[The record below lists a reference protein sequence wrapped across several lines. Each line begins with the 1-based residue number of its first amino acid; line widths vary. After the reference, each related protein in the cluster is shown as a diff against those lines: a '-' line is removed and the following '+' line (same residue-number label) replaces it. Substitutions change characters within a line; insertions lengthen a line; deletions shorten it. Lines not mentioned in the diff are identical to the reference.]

1 MPSSPPSRKFRRPA
15 VAVPALLGCA
25 TLLGCAVLL
34 GSVVAVAG
42 PAQAHNALV
51 SSTPEAG
58 SILTALPPEFSV
70 TTNEDM
76 LDTGDSVSAFVLQVV
91 GDDGLYYGDGCV
103 AVDGPTMSSA
113 AALGPA
119 GEYTLAWRVVSI
131 DSHPVDGQFTFEW
144 DPADETEITAGS
156 STPPECGVESAPA
169 EEPAQEAAPGTEP
182 GPDATVPASADP
194 EQTSS
199 TAPNPLP
206 IVGIVAVAAAAIGG
220 TVFAVRRRSTG

>member
-1 MPSSPPSRKFRRPA
+1 M
-15 VAVPALLGCA
+15 LLGA
-25 TLLGCAVLL
+25 
-34 GSVVAVAG
+34 VVAVAG

-76 LDTGDSVSAFVLQVV
+76 LDTGDSVSAFLLQVV
-91 GDDGLYYGDGCV
+91 GEDGLYYGDGCV
-103 AVDGPTMSSA
+103 SVDGPTMSSA

-144 DPADETEITAGS
+144 DPTDDAEISAGS
-156 STPPECGVESAPA
+156 ATPPECGVEPEPA
-169 EEPAQEAAPGTEP
+169 EEAEAPAPETDPT
-182 GPDATVPASADP
+182 PDATEPASADP

-220 TVFAVRRRSTG
+220 TVFAVRRRRKG